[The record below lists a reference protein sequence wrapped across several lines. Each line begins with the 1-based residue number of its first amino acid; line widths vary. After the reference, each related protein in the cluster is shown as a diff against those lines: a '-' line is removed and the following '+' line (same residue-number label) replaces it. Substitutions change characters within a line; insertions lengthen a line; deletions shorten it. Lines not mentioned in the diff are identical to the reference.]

1 MNSGTY
7 ESRNWRRCPWK
18 RKGGGIGMLGG
29 GDFLILLFFSE
40 RVAGIIKKKSEVF
53 LWCAGMRLERVA
65 RLNVYLLRKWRL

>member
-1 MNSGTY
+1 
-7 ESRNWRRCPWK
+7 
-18 RKGGGIGMLGG
+18 MLGG